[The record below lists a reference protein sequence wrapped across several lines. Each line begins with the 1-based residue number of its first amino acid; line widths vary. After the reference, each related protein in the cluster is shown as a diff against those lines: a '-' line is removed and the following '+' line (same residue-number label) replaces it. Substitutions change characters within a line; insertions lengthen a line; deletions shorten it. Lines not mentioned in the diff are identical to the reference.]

1 MLKITEKEN
10 MFVSAVIVS
19 AGNSTRMGGINKQ
32 FLELDG
38 APVIVNTIAAF
49 ENSSII
55 DEIIIVTRES
65 DIKDVTKIVEE
76 YDFHKVS
83 SIVKGGET
91 RQLSVYEGVINTS
104 NIADLVVIHD
114 GARPLVSDRVIT
126 ETIKVAAEYGAAA
139 TGVKVKDTVK
149 VVDDN
154 DNIIDTPDRAYMRFI
169 QTPQVFDKKLYL
181 DAVNNVKNS
190 KDFTDDCKLIEAYGE
205 TVKFVDGDYE
215 NIKITT
221 PEDIELAESYLK
233 RRRKWLCLELV
244 TDTMFIV
251 WLKVEN

>member
-1 MLKITEKEN
+1 MLKITEKESKLI
-10 MFVSAVIVS
+10 SAVIVS

-38 APVIVNTIAAF
+38 LPLIVNTITMF
-49 ENSSII
+49 QRCNMI

-65 DIKDVTKIVEE
+65 EIDAVAKLVEK
-76 YDFHKVS
+76 YDFYKVNN
-83 SIVKGGET
+83 IVAGGET
-91 RQLSVYEGVINTS
+91 RQLSVYEGVTSTS
-104 NIADLVVIHD
+104 NITDLVVIHD
-114 GARPLVSDRVIT
+114 GARPLVTVKVIE
-126 ETIKVAAEYGAAA
+126 ETIKAAAEFGAAA

-154 DNIIDTPDRAYMRFI
+154 DNIIDTPDRTYMRFI

-181 DAVNNVKNS
+181 DAVNTVENS
-190 KDFTDDCKLIEAYGE
+190 KDFTDDCKLLEAYGK

-221 PEDIELAESYLK
+221 PEDVELAESYLK
-233 RRRKWLCLELV
+233 RRRGE
-244 TDTMFIV
+244 
-251 WLKVEN
+251 

>member
-10 MFVSAVIVS
+10 KLISAVIVS

-38 APVIVNTIAAF
+38 LPLIVNTITMF
-49 ENSSII
+49 QRCNMI

-65 DIKDVTKIVEE
+65 EIDAVAKLVEK
-76 YDFHKVS
+76 YDFYKVNN
-83 SIVKGGET
+83 IVAGGET
-91 RQLSVYEGVINTS
+91 RQLSVYEGVTSTS
-104 NIADLVVIHD
+104 NITDLVVIHD
-114 GARPLVSDRVIT
+114 GARPLVTVKVIE
-126 ETIKVAAEYGAAA
+126 ETIKAAAEFGAAA

-154 DNIIDTPDRAYMRFI
+154 DNIIDTPDRTYMRFI

-181 DAVNNVKNS
+181 DAVNTVENS
-190 KDFTDDCKLIEAYGE
+190 KDFTDDCKLLEAYGK

-221 PEDIELAESYLK
+221 PEDVELAESYLK
-233 RRRKWLCLELV
+233 RRRGE
-244 TDTMFIV
+244 
-251 WLKVEN
+251 

>member
-10 MFVSAVIVS
+10 KIVSAVIVS

-32 FLELDG
+32 FFELDG
-38 APVIVNTIAAF
+38 SPVIVNTITMF
-49 ENSSII
+49 QRCNMI
-55 DEIIIVTRES
+55 DEIIIVTREC
-65 DIKDVTKIVEE
+65 DIGEIAKLVEK
-76 YDFHKVS
+76 YDFNKVS
-83 SIVKGGET
+83 NIVLGGET
-91 RQLSVYEGVINTS
+91 RQLSVYEGVTSTS

-114 GARPLVSDRVIT
+114 GARPLVTVKVIE
-126 ETIKVAAEYGAAA
+126 ETIKAAAEFGAAA

-181 DAVNNVKNS
+181 NAVKTVENS
-190 KDFTDDCKLIEAYGE
+190 KDFTDDCKLIEAYGR

-233 RRRKWLCLELV
+233 RRRGA
-244 TDTMFIV
+244 
-251 WLKVEN
+251 

>member
-1 MLKITEKEN
+1 MPNITEKEN
-10 MFVSAVIVS
+10 IFVSAVIVS

-38 APVIVNTIAAF
+38 APVIVNTITAF
-49 ENSSII
+49 QRSHLV
-55 DEIIIVTRES
+55 DEIVIVTREC
-65 DIKDVTKIVEE
+65 DIDKIKNLVSK
-76 YDFHKVS
+76 YNFTKVS
-83 SIVKGGET
+83 AVVCGGET
-91 RQLSVYEGVINTS
+91 RQLSVYNGVVQTSTNTQ
-104 NIADLVVIHD
+104 IVAIHD

-126 ETIKVAAEYGAAA
+126 ETIKTAGECGAAA

-169 QTPQVFDKKLYL
+169 QTPQVFNKKLYL
-181 DAVNNVKNS
+181 DAVKTVENS
-190 KDFTDDCKLIEAYGE
+190 KDFTDDCMLIEAYGK

-233 RRRKWLCLELV
+233 RRRV
-244 TDTMFIV
+244 YYA
-251 WLKVEN
+251 